1 MFMVTR
7 DWVHSHKT
15 PRGSWNKPQI
25 ESLGMQW
32 CDVTEGW
39 IDRIDG
45 SLISC
50 EQAADFERFKIKPK
64 KNKAKLNNDIR
75 KRLIAKFS
83 QRISKLNPK
92 QLAIL
97 ENEFDSCSGSNSPV
111 SYK

>member
-64 KNKAKLNNDIR
+64 KNKAKLKNDNAANVVLLQR
-75 KRLIAKFS
+75 VKRIMTEQPGL
-83 QRISKLNPK
+83 
-92 QLAIL
+92 L
-97 ENEFDSCSGSNSPV
+97 EEFLDSAGV
-111 SYK
+111 